1 MPAREFV
8 LHPLE
13 RKTLKSIVLAAALQ
27 LVVSAAVAEPSRA
40 PDFAVVSAI
49 KLEGLRHSHV
59 MAYAQ
64 RLNDDLGAR
73 LTGSPQYERAAHWA
87 VDALT
92 EVGIPAQLEDAGPFG
107 LAWEH
112 LGTDL
117 ALIGASP
124 ATYTAQATPWS
135 PALVSPVEAPVILVP
150 ELKATSEF
158 AAWRGKLRGRVVL
171 YGLPPFNDPD
181 VVPGIPK
188 ETPGALQ
195 RYTQRRI
202 MERSNRD
209 GNIAWV
215 RQAMFNFEV
224 ASFFASEGA
233 LAILRTNGSGK
244 DFTNDN
250 GTTMG
255 YDVYRPERRQPL
267 PSAVMEADGY
277 GRLARLAARPVPPS
291 VRLDIRTRA
300 GRADARLVNVIGT
313 LPGSD
318 RTLRDQV
325 VMVGAHLD
333 SWTAGTGATD
343 DGAAVAI
350 ELEAMRILWAIG
362 YQPRRPI
369 RLAFWGGEEEGE
381 LGSRAYVASH
391 LAVVTGRGD
400 PTDVPDSQRIATG
413 YRHKESYQTV
423 SAYFNM
429 DGGAGRIEGLASG
442 GNDGAAR
449 VFRRWIEPLAD
460 VGVSLVAPSSPEG
473 VDLISFAE
481 VGIPAFSVLQ
491 DLRDYDTRTHHTNL
505 DVYERLSEPDMKQAA
520 TALAVLLYQ
529 ASDDDRPLPH
539 LMPVRGMPPAP

>member
-1 MPAREFV
+1 M
-8 LHPLE
+8 
-13 RKTLKSIVLAAALQ
+13 SAAA
-27 LVVSAAVAEPSRA
+27 AEPPYE
-40 PDFAVVSAI
+40 PDLAVVSAI

-59 MAYAQ
+59 MDYA
-64 RLNDDLGAR
+64 RTMNDDLGAR
-73 LTGSPQYERAAHWA
+73 LTGSPQFDRAARWA

-92 EVGIPAQLEDAGPFG
+92 EIGVPAQLEDAGPFG

-117 ALIGASP
+117 ALLGASP
-124 ATYTAQATPWS
+124 ANYVAQATPWS
-135 PALVSPVEAPVILVP
+135 PALAAPVEAPVVLVP
-150 ELKATSEF
+150 ELKETREF

-171 YGLPPFNDPD
+171 YGVPPDNDPD
-181 VVPGIPK
+181 IVPGIPK
-188 ETPGALQ
+188 ETPEALQ

-209 GNIAWV
+209 GNIAWA
-215 RQAMFNFEV
+215 RQAKFNFEV
-224 ASFFASEGA
+224 ARFFASEGA
-233 LAILRTNGSGK
+233 LAILRSNGSGK
-244 DFTNDN
+244 DFTDDN
-250 GTTMG
+250 GSTMG
-255 YDVYRPERRQPL
+255 YDVYRPERRQAL

-300 GRADARLVNVIGT
+300 GRTDARLVNVIGT

-318 RTLRDQV
+318 RALRDQV

-350 ELEAMRILWAIG
+350 QLEALRILRALG

-369 RLAFWGGEEEGE
+369 RLAFWDGEEEGE
-381 LGSRAYVASH
+381 LGSRAWVASH
-391 LAVVTGRGD
+391 LAVVTGRAA
-400 PTDVPDSQRIATG
+400 PSDVPDDLRTATG
-413 YRHKESYQTV
+413 YRPLDGYRSV

-429 DGGAGRIEGLASG
+429 DGGAGRIEGLATG

-449 VFRRWIEPLAD
+449 AFRRWIEPLAD
-460 VGVSLVAPSSPEG
+460 LGVSMVAPGSPEG
-473 VDLISFAE
+473 VDLFSFAE
-481 VGIPAFSVLQ
+481 VGIPAFSVVQ

-529 ASDDDRPLPH
+529 ASSDDRPLPR
-539 LMPVRGMPPAP
+539 LLSTQGAPPAP